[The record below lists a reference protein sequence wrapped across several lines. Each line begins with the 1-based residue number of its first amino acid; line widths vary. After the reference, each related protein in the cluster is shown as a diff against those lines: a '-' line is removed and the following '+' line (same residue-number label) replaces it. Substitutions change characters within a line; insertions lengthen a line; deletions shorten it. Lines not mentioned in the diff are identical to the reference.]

1 MDIRNILLFAAA
13 ADYTK
18 NGHLT
23 ALEWAKGKMTGHGR
37 DSKYDDPKMRNRV
50 LRAQAS
56 AAEQKEAR
64 KVERAD
70 MMASAYERLREFA
83 RSKTEGSDRSVPAG
97 SAAPSGHGHWVRK
110 GDSEDARLQRM
121 LMRDWKRTTV
131 IDMLRDTSR
140 KQTRHR
146 VTDRLGIDAS
156 RMPVAYEWLAAVAW
170 FHLSDTPYD
179 VRSSMNLVLDEDMK
193 PMRCAPG
200 GEGDV
205 VIRYRDCVVLI
216 EATLMNLDNQRRN
229 EWEPA
234 MRHAANLE
242 AETGLPVYTI
252 FLAPDI
258 DDNTA
263 NVWRAVS
270 RVPYTARNGRKVQ
283 VRILPLK
290 SDELAEMLERG
301 VRASTVIDVIR
312 DVYAEDMD
320 ACSGFDGDWRN
331 EAVGGV

>member
-18 NGHLT
+18 NGRLT
-23 ALEWAKGKMTGHGR
+23 ALEWAKDKVTGRSRGSR
-37 DSKYDDPKMRNRV
+37 YDDPKMRNRV
-50 LRAQAS
+50 LRAQAN
-56 AAEQKEAR
+56 AAEQKAAR
-64 KVERAD
+64 QAERAE

-83 RSKTEGSDRSVPAG
+83 RSKAEGGETTS
-97 SAAPSGHGHWVRK
+97 PSGPATSSGRGHWVRK
-110 GDSEDARLQRM
+110 GESEDARLQRM
-121 LMRDWKRTTV
+121 IMSDWKRGTV

-170 FHLSDTPYD
+170 FHLSDRPYD
-179 VRSSMNLVLDEDMK
+179 VRSSMNLVLDGDMK

-205 VIRYRDCVVLI
+205 VIRYRDCIVLI

-283 VRILPLK
+283 VRVLPLK

-301 VRASTVIDVIR
+301 VRASTVIDVVR
-312 DVYAEDMD
+312 EVYAEDMG
-320 ACSGFDGDWRN
+320 ACDEFDGDWRDA
-331 EAVGGV
+331 AVGGV